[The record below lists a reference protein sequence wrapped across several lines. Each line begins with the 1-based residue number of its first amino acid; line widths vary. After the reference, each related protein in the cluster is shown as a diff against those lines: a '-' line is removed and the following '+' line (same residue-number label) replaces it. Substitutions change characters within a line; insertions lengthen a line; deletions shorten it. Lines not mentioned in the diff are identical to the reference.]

1 MTQKWKYREELGK
14 QGKFR
19 VGDLIQLSSYG
30 LKSEQNINVHF
41 DGKEMG
47 VVVKIELD
55 QHKKYPIRVQWINIP
70 MKNSASMFFF
80 RELKRIRT

>member
-19 VGDLIQLSSYG
+19 VGDLIRMSSYG
-30 LKSEQNINVHF
+30 KASDQNINVHF

-47 VVVKIELD
+47 MVIKIN
-55 QHKKYPIRVQWINIP
+55 QNKIKYPILVHWINIP
-70 MKNSASMFFF
+70 TKNTAQRFFF